1 MLKFSAPDLKKKI
14 TIFFISIYRHA
25 MSYQTEVWSTGNK
38 IKRCQFCGLW
48 SKGIESA
55 ECTFMLPLSYIVEY
69 VLYYEWP

>member
-1 MLKFSAPDLKKKI
+1 MLKFSALDLKKI

-38 IKRCQFCGLW
+38 IKRCQFWSLC

-55 ECTFMLPLSYIVEY
+55 ECTFMLSLSYIVEY
-69 VLYYEWP
+69 ILYYEWP

>member
-1 MLKFSAPDLKKKI
+1 
-14 TIFFISIYRHA
+14 

-69 VLYYEWP
+69 ILYYEWP